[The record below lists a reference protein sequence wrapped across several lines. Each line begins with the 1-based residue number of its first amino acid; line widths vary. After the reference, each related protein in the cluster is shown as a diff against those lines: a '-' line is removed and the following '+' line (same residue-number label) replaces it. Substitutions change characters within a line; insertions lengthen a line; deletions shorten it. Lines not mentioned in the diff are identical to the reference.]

1 MKTTEK
7 QIAFE
12 AENKCSTVTYGEW
25 SKHHKFIGELMKR
38 EYVNGEKETKI
49 VDNAGIR
56 KILERGDSKSIAR
69 RVVDSETYKTSEVLD
84 SFVQFKNTEYVPV
97 IEEYGGG
104 ANNTT
109 SHLGLRYKFLLDD
122 SVFWLD
128 HQVSVAGVYPL
139 ISFVEDLEDHLQ
151 EIMMEDDL
159 EKNGIEPNDEYG
171 EGCRVY
177 VVSNETGDTDYCDI
191 EVSDLLDC
199 FVGFEVYKAE
209 LVID

>member
-1 MKTTEK
+1 MKTTGK
-7 QIAFE
+7 QIVFE

-25 SKHHKFIGELMKR
+25 SKHHKFIGGLMKR

-49 VDNAGIR
+49 VDNEGIR

-69 RVVDSETYKTSEVLD
+69 RVFDSEMDKTLEVLD
-84 SFVQFKNTEYVPV
+84 SFVQFKNIEYVPV
-97 IEEYGGG
+97 VGEYCAG
-104 ANNTT
+104 ASNTT
-109 SHLGLRYKFLLDD
+109 THLGIRYKFLLDD

-151 EIMMEDDL
+151 EVAIEDDL
-159 EKNGIEPNDEYG
+159 EKNGIESCDEYG

-177 VVSNETGDTDYCDI
+177 VVSNETGDADYCDI